1 MNPFFFSTVQ
11 KKACIYGYCLPGR
24 GNLKVLHKG
33 MKVEETARRQRWA
46 DVQAGGRG
54 VEGDADHLV
63 APQQPLVVIF
73 VGVHCPPHPR
83 HKVLTIRIIA
93 EKEMWPGSHRGWIC
107 VLNKSESSS

>member
-1 MNPFFFSTVQ
+1 
-11 KKACIYGYCLPGR
+11 
-24 GNLKVLHKG
+24 
-33 MKVEETARRQRWA
+33 MKVEERWA

-63 APQQPLVVIF
+63 ALQQPLVIF

-83 HKVLTIRIIA
+83 HKVITIRKIA
-93 EKEMWPGSHRGWIC
+93 EKEMWPGSHRGLIC